1 MDPLVPALVAV
12 LLAGVG
18 DRPPLLTAIL
28 ADRHGSAAT
37 IGGIVAQAIGFV
49 LAAIGGTLVAPYLSP
64 NARSLL
70 LALALLSAG
79 ASSLFAARIKDRLD
93 HWRLPGWLTGFLGLG
108 ILALGDR
115 GQFLVF
121 ALVAR
126 TPDPVAGAIGA
137 TLAAI
142 ALSAA
147 AGTLGER
154 GWQSLPFRAIRPVVA
169 GLLLVSGAIV
179 GLGALRLL

>member
-18 DRPPLLTAIL
+18 DRPALLTAIL

-37 IGGIVAQAIGFV
+37 IGGVVAQAIGFA
-49 LAAIGGTLVAPYLSP
+49 LAAVAGTLVAPHLSP
-64 NARSLL
+64 NARGLL

-79 ASSLFAARIKDRLD
+79 GSALFAARIKDRLD

-126 TPDPVAGAIGA
+126 TPDPVAGTIGA

-147 AGTLGER
+147 AATLGER
-154 GWQSLPFRAIRPVVA
+154 GWQALPFRVVRPVTA
-169 GLLLVSGAIV
+169 GLLLLSGAII

>member
-1 MDPLVPALVAV
+1 MDPLVPAFVAV

-18 DRPPLLTAIL
+18 DRPALLAAIL
-28 ADRHGSAAT
+28 ADRHGRGAT
-37 IGGIVAQAIGFV
+37 IAGIVAQAIGFA
-49 LAAIGGTLVAPYLSP
+49 LASVAGTLVAPYLTP
-64 NARSLL
+64 NARNLL

-79 ASSLFAARIKDRLD
+79 GSALFAAKIKDRLD
-93 HWRLPGWLTGFLGLG
+93 HWRLPGWLTGLLGMA

-137 TLAAI
+137 TLAAG

-147 AGTLGER
+147 AATMGER
-154 GWQSLPFRAIRPVVA
+154 DWLALPMRWIRPVVA
-169 GLLLVSGAIV
+169 TLLLIAGAV
-179 GLGALRLL
+179 LGLGALRLL

>member
-1 MDPLVPALVAV
+1 MDPLLPALVAV

-18 DRPPLLTAIL
+18 DRPALLSAIL
-28 ADRHGSAAT
+28 ADRHGSSAT
-37 IGGIVAQAIGFV
+37 LGGIVGQATGFA
-49 LAAIGGTLVAPYLSP
+49 LAATGGTLVAPYLTP

-79 ASSLFAARIKDRLD
+79 GSALFAARIKDRLD

-126 TPDPVAGAIGA
+126 TPDPVAGTIGA
-137 TLAAI
+137 TLAMI

-147 AGTLGER
+147 AATLGER
-154 GWQSLPFRAIRPVVA
+154 GWQSLPFRLLRPVTA
-169 GLLLVSGAIV
+169 GLLLLGGAVV